1 MLDAKAIGNKLKQL
15 RTGNSLS
22 QDQLSEFLYVSR
34 QAISRWELGLALPTV
49 DNLIELMK
57 LYRVSL
63 EELLC
68 MNDEVHINKDN
79 IFEGHD
85 RGFIIRSI
93 ISGRISVQLDK
104 VFYQMSDEE
113 RLLLL
118 KAIKENRLIADKRRL
133 WVKLTPE
140 EQKYLGNG
148 GMRYY
153 EQY

>member
-15 RTGNSLS
+15 RTENSFS
-22 QDQLSEFLYVSR
+22 QDHLSELLYVSR
-34 QAISRWELGLALPTV
+34 QAISRWELGQALPTV
-49 DNLIELMK
+49 DNLIELIK

-79 IFEGHD
+79 IFKGHD

-104 VFYQMSDEE
+104 VFYLMSDEE

-118 KAIKENRLIADKRRL
+118 KAVKENRLGVDKRRL

-140 EQKYLGNG
+140 EQKYLGHG
-148 GMRYY
+148 GMSYY
-153 EQY
+153 E

>member
-1 MLDAKAIGNKLKQL
+1 MLDVKAVGEKLKSL
-15 RTGNSLS
+15 RAANNYS
-22 QDQLSEFLYVSR
+22 QDQLSELLYVSR
-34 QAISRWELGLALPTV
+34 QAISRWELGQTLPTI
-49 DNLIELMK
+49 DNLMELMK
-57 LYRVSL
+57 LYKVSL

-68 MNDEVHINKDN
+68 MNDQVQINKDN

-118 KAIKENRLIADKRRL
+118 KAVKENKLSADKSRL

-140 EQKYLGNG
+140 EQKYLSNG
-148 GMRYY
+148 GVNYHA
-153 EQY
+153 